1 MATFP
6 CIDESPSRFAI
17 LLCLKFSWPFYSCRI
32 CCGIL
37 LYTDRHTGSHIS
49 LAWIADFA
57 GARRLAG
64 GEQVLRPYVATK
76 TSFARTQSVIS
87 NPSSMPDTSCIR
99 HWSTAYCFFSSKVSP
114 FPSQACSASAV
125 QCCAA
130 GIFMPR
136 QVAGKPGSQ
145 LVGGGV
151 RSGLR
156 RRSG

>member
-32 CCGIL
+32 CCGNL

-49 LAWIADFA
+49 LAWIADVA

-76 TSFARTQSVIS
+76 TSFARTQSVMS

-99 HWSTAYCFFSSKVSP
+99 HWSTAYCFFSSKVLLSP
-114 FPSQACSASAV
+114 RRPAVQVQCSAALRLL
-125 QCCAA
+125 ANPA
-130 GIFMPR
+130 
-136 QVAGKPGSQ
+136 SQ